1 MYYLRTQQIVNK
13 MKTVFKPIICIIVF
27 TLALNVAGSTINL
40 MSAPNILLCT
50 LGLMLTIGNVA
61 LMLYCLFQFIESA
74 HKHIN
79 SITKPNNN
87 QDKKQQV

>member
-27 TLALNVAGSTINL
+27 TLALNVAGPAVNL
-40 MSAPNILLCT
+40 MSAPNTLLCT

-61 LMLYCLFQFIESA
+61 LILYCLFQFIEST

-87 QDKKQQV
+87 QDKNNK